1 MANIFGQRILSQPL
15 VNDRYQF
22 NRNHH
27 FYYKYHYVSVA
38 VISLS
43 LSSLFIIIIMA
54 FLAIIDYKARY
65 VYYYDV
71 INLFIFTRFSKQIW
85 EWYSFL
91 KLTNACWECPVDMMY
106 ITTKYWNTMSLVG
119 RRWLFAWCAAGS
131 PAGEAAATV
140 FREQWY
146 ATRLYRAWAKSHWCW
161 SESYRPSSR

>member
-22 NRNHH
+22 NRNHY

-71 INLFIFTRFSKQIW
+71 INLFIFTRFSKQI
-85 EWYSFL
+85 
-91 KLTNACWECPVDMMY
+91 
-106 ITTKYWNTMSLVG
+106 
-119 RRWLFAWCAAGS
+119 
-131 PAGEAAATV
+131 
-140 FREQWY
+140 
-146 ATRLYRAWAKSHWCW
+146 
-161 SESYRPSSR
+161 